1 MKKIHLDEI
10 TSTNTY
16 AKENSDT
23 LEDKSII
30 YTDRQ
35 TAGRGRF
42 ERKWVDLGSRNLYMT
57 IFLRLGPEFRES
69 YSNLTQYLSLV
80 NCKTLEEYGVIPKI
94 KWPNDTLVNNKKI
107 SGILSEA
114 IFSGNRLKAIILGIG
129 VNLNANVKDVRAIPD
144 RVATALNIETT
155 QDIDRDEFLDKLV
168 SNFFKGYDNF
178 IENGFES
185 IKKDYIDHSVLIG
198 EKITI
203 QVLNKKINGI
213 YKTINN
219 DGTIKLLTQ
228 KGEENFS
235 IGDILE

>member
-144 RVATALNIETT
+144 RVATALNIETS

>member
-144 RVATALNIETT
+144 RVATALNIETS

-178 IENGFES
+178 IKNGFES